1 MYQEHPI
8 DLIWDESSPMDA
20 NVSGILTRAGF
31 RPRSM
36 GAAEVARYVKSN
48 GFGPCVLCMHR
59 RELPDIEM
67 IRTLKQH
74 YGAKIYLVLRVDPAD
89 LDSTVEAIK
98 CGVDDVIADGAGQ
111 QSKWEKIAGL
121 AKLRLLKNDSYVFV
135 DETSQHLL
143 ALVERVGA
151 AEVTALMNGPTGSG
165 KEVLAR
171 LTHDFSPRRDG
182 PFVPV
187 NCAALPEALAESL
200 LFGHAKGAFTGATR
214 STEGFFSQA
223 QGGTLFLDEIGE
235 LTLPLQAK
243 LLRAIQEKEVL
254 PVGSSETQHVD
265 VRIIAATNRDL
276 RAGIRAGYFR
286 EDLYFRVSTFRIN
299 VPGLSSRLDD
309 ILPLANYFLVKHGRE
324 DRTLQLSPEASA
336 KLLAYSWPGNVRELE
351 NVVQRA
357 IVLSGDGVISANHLV
372 FDEPADHEL
381 YIGEPSGM
389 PASLMNPSHT
399 PSYAG
404 ASSAM
409 QGAANNVHPLD
420 IGYGQRDRW
429 HDTQGA
435 PTNPFSAHMA
445 AQSGFESLPEE
456 TSDSTTGLQGAMDAN
471 EFRIIVDTIKNTR
484 TRQEAAD
491 MLGISQRTLRYKI
504 ARMRE
509 RGIQIPKRRS
519 A

>member
-1 MYQEHPI
+1 
-8 DLIWDESSPMDA
+8 
-20 NVSGILTRAGF
+20 
-31 RPRSM
+31 
-36 GAAEVARYVKSN
+36 
-48 GFGPCVLCMHR
+48 
-59 RELPDIEM
+59 
-67 IRTLKQH
+67 
-74 YGAKIYLVLRVDPAD
+74 VDPSD
-89 LDSTVEAIK
+89 LESTVEAIK
-98 CGVDDVIADGAGQ
+98 CGVDDVIADGSDQ
-111 QSKWEKIAGL
+111 QAKWEKIAGL

-151 AEVTALMNGPTGSG
+151 AEVTALMYGPTGSG

-214 STEGFFSQA
+214 STEGFFTQA

-254 PVGSSETQHVD
+254 PVGSSETQRVD
-265 VRIIAATNRDL
+265 VRIVAATNRDL

-299 VPGLSSRLDD
+299 VPGLSARLDD
-309 ILPLANYFLVKHGRE
+309 ILPLANYFLVKHSRE
-324 DRTLQLSPEASA
+324 DRVLQLSPEAAA
-336 KLLAYSWPGNVRELE
+336 KLLAYTWPGNVRELE

-357 IVLSGDGVISANHLV
+357 IVLSNDGVIGGNHLV

-381 YIGEPSGM
+381 YAREPM
-389 PASLMNPSHT
+389 PMDNVHAFEPASVQRERWRD
-399 PSYAG
+399 A
-404 ASSAM
+404 
-409 QGAANNVHPLD
+409 QG
-420 IGYGQRDRW
+420 
-429 HDTQGA
+429 T
-435 PTNPFSAHMA
+435 PTNPFAAHLGA
-445 AQSGFESLPEE
+445 PTAFEEPAEE
-456 TSDSTTGLQGAMDAN
+456 GSDNSSGLQGAMDAN

>member
-1 MYQEHPI
+1 M
-8 DLIWDESSPMDA
+8 
-20 NVSGILTRAGF
+20 
-31 RPRSM
+31 
-36 GAAEVARYVKSN
+36 
-48 GFGPCVLCMHR
+48 
-59 RELPDIEM
+59 
-67 IRTLKQH
+67 
-74 YGAKIYLVLRVDPAD
+74 
-89 LDSTVEAIK
+89 
-98 CGVDDVIADGAGQ
+98 
-111 QSKWEKIAGL
+111 

-151 AEVTALMNGPTGSG
+151 AEVTALMYGPTGSG

-214 STEGFFSQA
+214 STEGFFTQA

-254 PVGSSETQHVD
+254 PVGSSETQRVD
-265 VRIIAATNRDL
+265 VRIVAATNRDL

-299 VPGLSSRLDD
+299 VPGLSARLDD

-324 DRTLQLSPEASA
+324 DRVLQLSPEAAA
-336 KLLAYSWPGNVRELE
+336 KLLAYTWPGNVRELE

-357 IVLSGDGVISANHLV
+357 IVLSNDGVIAGNHLV

-381 YIGEPSGM
+381 YAREPM
-389 PASLMNPSHT
+389 PMDNVHAFEPAS
-399 PSYAG
+399 
-404 ASSAM
+404 
-409 QGAANNVHPLD
+409 V
-420 IGYGQRDRW
+420 QRERW
-429 HDTQGA
+429 RDAQGA
-435 PTNPFSAHMA
+435 PTNPFTAHLGA
-445 AQSGFESLPEE
+445 PTAFEEPAEE
-456 TSDSTTGLQGAMDAN
+456 GSDNSSGLQGAMDAN

>member
-1 MYQEHPI
+1 
-8 DLIWDESSPMDA
+8 
-20 NVSGILTRAGF
+20 
-31 RPRSM
+31 
-36 GAAEVARYVKSN
+36 
-48 GFGPCVLCMHR
+48 
-59 RELPDIEM
+59 
-67 IRTLKQH
+67 
-74 YGAKIYLVLRVDPAD
+74 
-89 LDSTVEAIK
+89 
-98 CGVDDVIADGAGQ
+98 
-111 QSKWEKIAGL
+111 
-121 AKLRLLKNDSYVFV
+121 
-135 DETSQHLL
+135 
-143 ALVERVGA
+143 
-151 AEVTALMNGPTGSG
+151 
-165 KEVLAR
+165 
-171 LTHDFSPRRDG
+171 
-182 PFVPV
+182 
-187 NCAALPEALAESL
+187 
-200 LFGHAKGAFTGATR
+200 
-214 STEGFFSQA
+214 
-223 QGGTLFLDEIGE
+223 
-235 LTLPLQAK
+235 
-243 LLRAIQEKEVL
+243 
-254 PVGSSETQHVD
+254 VD

-324 DRTLQLSPEASA
+324 DRALQLSPEASA

-357 IVLSGDGVISANHLV
+357 IVLSGDDVISANHLV

-420 IGYGQRDRW
+420 SGYGQRDRW
-429 HDTQGA
+429 RDTQGA